1 MAKNNHLSEEQLT
14 ELKKRLFADLNKLE
28 ETIAEV
34 EKRDPFKDPSY
45 ADDNSAI
52 DTDVREQLEHETV
65 AAELKSLRKKHELVM
80 KALKRM
86 EDGTYGVDISTG
98 EPIPFERLDVVPET
112 PYTIANEQRL
122 VK

>member
-1 MAKNNHLSEEQLT
+1 MAKNNHLTEEQLT